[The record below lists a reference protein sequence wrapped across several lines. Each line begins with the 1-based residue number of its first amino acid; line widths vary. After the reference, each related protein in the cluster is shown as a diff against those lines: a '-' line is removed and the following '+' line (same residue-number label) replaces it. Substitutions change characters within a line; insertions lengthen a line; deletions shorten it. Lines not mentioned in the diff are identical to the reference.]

1 MCSLSRYISLKHCHC
16 IFCFDAL
23 VNTTWGGGGG
33 GYIIRVS
40 KGVKVNF
47 KNVVLHASDSK
58 LRLHVYWRVTKTK
71 KIIMS
76 CLNID
81 NAADL

>member
-1 MCSLSRYISLKHCHC
+1 M
-16 IFCFDAL
+16 
-23 VNTTWGGGGG
+23 VNTTWGGGGF
-33 GYIIRVS
+33 ILRVS

-47 KNVVLHASDSK
+47 TNVVLHASDSK
-58 LRLHVYWRVTKTK
+58 LILHVNWRVTKTK